1 MNNRVI
7 VGGLIGAVASFFL
20 GFLIYA
26 IVLDPMLAEH
36 TMSGVMRAD
45 EEMSWAFLIL
55 GNLAYG
61 FLVAYILDKANAN
74 SFGSGATIGA
84 VVGLLSSLASGF
96 IMYAISNWY
105 TTMTGP
111 FIDVVGAVVMFGLV
125 GGIVGWWY
133 GRGRKVVVA

>member
-1 MNNRVI
+1 MNNRVL

-26 IVLDPMLAEH
+26 IVLDPMLSEH

-61 FLVAYILDKANAN
+61 FLVAYILDKANAA
-74 SFGSGATIGA
+74 SFSSGATIGA

-96 IMYAISNWY
+96 ISYAVSNWY
-105 TTMTGP
+105 TSMTGP
-111 FIDVVGAVVMFGLV
+111 FIDVVGAVVMFALV

-133 GRGRKVVVA
+133 GRGRRVVVA